1 MAHVLRLAAPLLL
14 ITAPAFAEAPRVVAD
29 IAPVQALVA
38 RVMEG
43 SGATSALIVP
53 IGASPHGFALRPSQA
68 AAIEAAGIVV
78 TVGAGLTPWL
88 DDPLGTLAPDA
99 RRLTLTEVA
108 GVTLLEARD
117 TVLLGG
123 GAPEDG
129 GHAHVEGH
137 GHEEGH
143 DHDKEHGHGHDEGH
157 GHGHDEGHGHDKEHG
172 HAEGHDHKGH
182 EHEGHDHGGHDHGPT
197 DPHAWLDPQ
206 NARLWTDAI
215 AQVLAEAD
223 PAQAALYL
231 ANAEAARAE
240 IAAAEA
246 EAAAIL
252 APVAGRPYAVFH
264 DAYQYFEA
272 RFGVAPVAAIALGDA
287 ADPGPQ
293 RVAAVRDAVAAAGV
307 RCIFA
312 EPQMNPALI
321 ATVAEGSGARA
332 GTIDPLGGASYP
344 DLLRAIARDMA
355 ACLGD

>member
-1 MAHVLRLAAPLLL
+1 MAPLIRLAAPLLL

-38 RVMEG
+38 RVMA
-43 SGATSALIVP
+43 GAGAPEVLAIVP
-53 IGASPHGFALRPSQA
+53 AGASPHGFSLRPSQA
-68 AAIEAAGIVV
+68 AAIEAAEIVV

-88 DDPLGTLAPDA
+88 DGPLGTLAPEA
-99 RRLTLTEVA
+99 ARLTLTEVA
-108 GVTLLEARD
+108 GVTLHEAREA
-117 TVLLGG
+117 VLLGG
-123 GAPEDG
+123 DA
-129 GHAHVEGH
+129 GHEGH
-137 GHEEGH
+137 GHAEAEGKH
-143 DHDKEHGHGHDEGH
+143 DHD
-157 GHGHDEGHGHDKEHG
+157 
-172 HAEGHDHKGH
+172 
-182 EHEGHDHGGHDHGPT
+182 HDHGPV
-197 DPHAWLDPQ
+197 DPHAWLDPL
-206 NARLWTDAI
+206 NAALWVDAI
-215 AQVLAEAD
+215 AEALAAAD
-223 PAQAALYL
+223 PAQAALYR
-231 ANAEAARAE
+231 ANAAEARAE

-246 EAAAIL
+246 EVRALL

-272 RFGVAPVAAIALGDA
+272 RFAIAPVAAIALGDA

-321 ATVAEGSGARA
+321 ATVAEGTGART

-344 DLLRAIARDMA
+344 ETLRAMARDMA

>member
-1 MAHVLRLAAPLLL
+1 MGHLLRLLAPTL
-14 ITAPAFAEAPRVVAD
+14 IVAGPAFAEAPRVVAD

-43 SGATSALIVP
+43 SGATGALIVP
-53 IGASPHGFALRPSQA
+53 VGASPHGFSLRPSQA
-68 AAIEAAGIVV
+68 AAIEAADIVV
-78 TVGAGLTPWL
+78 TIGAGLTPWL
-88 DDPLGTLAPDA
+88 DGPLGTLAPDA
-99 RRLTLTEVA
+99 RRLILTEVA
-108 GVTLLEARD
+108 GVTLLGARD

-123 GAPEDG
+123 AEHDG
-129 GHAHVEGH
+129 GHAHG
-137 GHEEGH
+137 
-143 DHDKEHGHGHDEGH
+143 EGH
-157 GHGHDEGHGHDKEHG
+157 GHGHGHEKEREKEHG
-172 HAEGHDHKGH
+172 HGEGHEKGH
-182 EHEGHDHGGHDHGPT
+182 EGHNHEDHDQEGHDHGPT

-240 IAAAEA
+240 IDAAEA
-246 EAAAIL
+246 EVAAL
-252 APVAGRPYAVFH
+252 LGPVAGRPYAVFH

-272 RFGVAPVAAIALGDA
+272 RFAIAPVAAIALGDA

-293 RVAAVRDAVAAAGV
+293 RVAAVRDAVAAVGV

-321 ATVAEGSGARA
+321 ATVAEGSGARR
-332 GTIDPLGGASYP
+332 GTIDPLGAASYP
-344 DLLRAIARDMA
+344 DLLRGIARDMA

>member
-1 MAHVLRLAAPLLL
+1 MPRVLHLAAPFLLL
-14 ITAPAFAEAPRVVAD
+14 AAPALAEAPRVVAD

-53 IGASPHGFALRPSQA
+53 VGASPHGFALRPSQA

-108 GVTLLEARD
+108 GTTLLEARD

-129 GHAHVEGH
+129 GHAHE
-137 GHEEGH
+137 
-143 DHDKEHGHGHDEGH
+143 
-157 GHGHDEGHGHDKEHG
+157 EGHGHDKEHGHAEG

-182 EHEGHDHGGHDHGPT
+182 EHEGHDHDGHDHDGHDHGPT

-215 AQVLAEAD
+215 AQALAEAD

-240 IAAAEA
+240 IAEAEA

-321 ATVAEGSGARA
+321 ATVAEGSGARR